1 MNNQKVVIRKIKME
15 QTWPIR
21 HEVMWP
27 DQPFDFIKLAADA
40 EATHFGLHINEELVS
55 IISLFPQ
62 GAKAQFRKFATLVKD
77 QGKGHGTTLLNH
89 IIDYAKAQGFEQLWC
104 NARVD
109 KTAYYERF
117 GLYPTGETYHK
128 RGIDF
133 AILSLKL

>member
-1 MNNQKVVIRKIKME
+1 MSNLKISIKTIEAE

-27 DQPFDFIKLAADA
+27 DQPFDFIQLDLDS
-40 EATHFGLHINEELVS
+40 EATHFGLFLQEELVS
-55 IISLFPQ
+55 ILSLFPQ
-62 GAKAQFRKFATLVKD
+62 GEKAQFRKFATLVAH
-77 QGKGHGTTLLNH
+77 QGKGYGTLLLKH
-89 IIDYAKAQGFEQLWC
+89 TIQYTHEQGFQELWC

-133 AILSLKL
+133 AILSRRV